1 MSYYEPV
8 VGLRRLLP
16 SRPPPPTTCGYQSV
30 YVEMG
35 QFFVV
40 QSICIFLPP
49 VHFLLFLLLAQL
61 RAMQLPS
68 RHSEIHVTTY
78 IYIYIYIYIFDI
90 REAADPSS
98 TYVEYETRQPGLLG
112 IFKRSNLS
120 PAPPLLVRTHIQ
132 AVTGQALSH
141 RDLRS
146 FFCLIIRSWS
156 LGLTSGNWTAAIDG
170 THCGKN
176 GGKYWSHKGAS

>member
-1 MSYYEPV
+1 MSLSSV
-8 VGLRRLLP
+8 CDDFCRRDHHH
-16 SRPPPPTTCGYQSV
+16 Q
-30 YVEMG
+30 
-35 QFFVV
+35 
-40 QSICIFLPP
+40 PP
-49 VHFLLFLLLAQL
+49 VDISPSTLRWASFLLFNLFAFFFPLFISYCFCCWRSSGRCSCQADTAKYTSP
-61 RAMQLPS
+61 R
-68 RHSEIHVTTY
+68 